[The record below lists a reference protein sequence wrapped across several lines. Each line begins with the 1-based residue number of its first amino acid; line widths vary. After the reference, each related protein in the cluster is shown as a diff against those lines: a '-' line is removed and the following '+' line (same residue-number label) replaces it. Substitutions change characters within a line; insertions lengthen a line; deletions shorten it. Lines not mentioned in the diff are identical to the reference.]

1 LVERVDTVSG
11 VRVIAMNGWFA
22 DLVIELDV
30 ESLVYRAARKGWVAD
45 IADVVESGVKHRG
58 GCKDGMGIKK
68 HQTRKRAKKREGGE
82 ERMCTCDTG

>member
-1 LVERVDTVSG
+1 VERVDTVSG

-30 ESLVYRAARKGWVAD
+30 ESLVYRAARKGWG
-45 IADVVESGVKHRG
+45 SGHRGCRRVGRQAQG